1 MHKALK
7 DVLAGLAFVGFG
19 VAFAIGATSYDIG
32 TPIRMGPGFV
42 PLALGV
48 ILAALGVLIIVKGYV
63 AGEGDEIGEVPWRA
77 IVLITVAIVIF
88 GVTVRPLGLVP
99 SLVAATVLA
108 GLAPQR
114 SGVVLPVAIAAGL
127 TLASVL
133 IFIVGL
139 QLRLPLFGP
148 LLRF

>member
-19 VAFAIGATSYDIG
+19 AAFAVGASSYNIG
-32 TPIRMGPGFV
+32 TPTRMGPGFV

-48 ILAALGVLIIVKGYV
+48 ILAALGVVIIVKGYV

-77 IVLITVAIVIF
+77 LVLLTVAIVIF
-88 GVTVRPLGLVP
+88 GITVRPLGLVP
-99 SLVAATVLA
+99 SLLAATVLA
-108 GLAPQR
+108 GLAPHR
-114 SGVVLPVAIAAGL
+114 SGIVIPVAVAAGL
-127 TLASVL
+127 TLVSVL
-133 IFIVGL
+133 IFVVGL

>member
-19 VAFAIGATSYDIG
+19 VAFAVGATSYSIG
-32 TPIRMGPGFV
+32 TPTRMGPGFM

-48 ILAALGVLIIVKGYV
+48 ILAALGLVIIVKGYI
-63 AGEGDEIGEVPWRA
+63 AGEGDEIGEVPWRPV
-77 IVLITVAIVIF
+77 VLITVAIVLF
-88 GVTVRPLGLVP
+88 GLTVRPLGLVP
-99 SLVAATVLA
+99 SLVAATLLA
-108 GLAPQR
+108 GLAPRQ
-114 SGVVLPVAIAAGL
+114 SGIVIPVAVAAGL
-127 TLASVL
+127 TIASVL
-133 IFIVGL
+133 IFVVGL